1 MTRGKANQIIVVD
14 RLDWI
19 DRMLTEIRSLP
30 LESFDIFIK
39 DRRNIG
45 AAESC
50 LRRALEALLDLGRH
64 ILAKA
69 FGEAVTEYKAIAD
82 ELEKMKVLDRDAALQ
97 LRILA
102 GYRNRMVQFYHE
114 ITPEELYDICS
125 SELDDLKMVQGAFK
139 QWIKANPQK
148 IDKTI

>member
-1 MTRGKANQIIVVD
+1 MTSGKANQIIVVD

-30 LESFDIFIK
+30 LESFEVFIE

-64 ILAKA
+64 VLAKA

-82 ELEKMKVLDRDAALQ
+82 ELEKMKVLDLDAALQ

-102 GYRNRMVQFYHE
+102 GYRNRMVHFYHE
-114 ITPEELYDICS
+114 ITPEELYVICS
-125 SELDDLKMVQGAFK
+125 SELDDLKMVQSAFK